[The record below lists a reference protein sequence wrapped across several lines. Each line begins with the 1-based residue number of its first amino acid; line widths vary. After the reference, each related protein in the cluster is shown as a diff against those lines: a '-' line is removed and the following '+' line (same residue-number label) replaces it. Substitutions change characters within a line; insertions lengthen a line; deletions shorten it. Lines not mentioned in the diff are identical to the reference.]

1 MSCYATLEVYW
12 IAKIFLNPWCK
23 NAHTIRQGVMKMNF
37 NKKKAIPRYAVP
49 ENSSMAKDMAE
60 VKELGREMEKMQ
72 TNKELKEEQQLDSD
86 PKQ

>member
-1 MSCYATLEVYW
+1 
-12 IAKIFLNPWCK
+12 
-23 NAHTIRQGVMKMNF
+23 MNF